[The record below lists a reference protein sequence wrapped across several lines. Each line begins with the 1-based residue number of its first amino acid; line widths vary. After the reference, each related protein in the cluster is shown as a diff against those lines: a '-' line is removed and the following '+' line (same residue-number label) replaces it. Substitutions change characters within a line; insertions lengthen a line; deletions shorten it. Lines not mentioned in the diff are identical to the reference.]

1 MGQASTGT
9 AGTFLKS
16 SSVTLGG
23 GMRDQGSTTS
33 PTTAISFDVLWTP
46 LGIQTHDVLSAWTVY
61 GQPVGR
67 PWSPGRVR
75 RPAKKARPITRTYWT
90 RAVRDTRGAC
100 IPFPDESAVAGS
112 NAGVIHAAGQDP

>member
-75 RPAKKARPITRTYWT
+75 RPAKKARPISGSYRTART
-90 RAVRDTRGAC
+90 PDSRGG
-100 IPFPDESAVAGS
+100 SARLPGNEAPLLVVVSA
-112 NAGVIHAAGQDP
+112 

>member
-1 MGQASTGT
+1 
-9 AGTFLKS
+9 
-16 SSVTLGG
+16 
-23 GMRDQGSTTS
+23 MRDQGSTTS

-75 RPAKKARPITRTYWT
+75 RPAKKARPISGSYRTART
-90 RAVRDTRGAC
+90 PDSRGG
-100 IPFPDESAVAGS
+100 SARLPGNEAPLLVVAS
-112 NAGVIHAAGQDP
+112 A

>member
-16 SSVTLGG
+16 SSVTLGS
-23 GMRDQGSTTS
+23 GMRHQGSTTS

-75 RPAKKARPITRTYWT
+75 RPAKKARPITRSYTDSGRRT
-90 RAVRDTRGAC
+90 RLGFLCGPEAGRLVRH
-100 IPFPDESAVAGS
+100 ESRRQAMARV
-112 NAGVIHAAGQDP
+112 

>member
-16 SSVTLGG
+16 SSVTLGS

-75 RPAKKARPITRTYWT
+75 RPAKKARPISGSYRTGRT
-90 RAVRDTRGAC
+90 RDTRGAFARFSHDKA
-100 IPFPDESAVAGS
+100 PP
-112 NAGVIHAAGQDP
+112 

>member
-1 MGQASTGT
+1 
-9 AGTFLKS
+9 
-16 SSVTLGG
+16 
-23 GMRDQGSTTS
+23 MRDQGSTTS

-75 RPAKKARPITRTYWT
+75 RPAKKARPISLSDVSGPRHP
-90 RAVRDTRGAC
+90 RRFGALG
-100 IPFPDESAVAGS
+100 AGQ
-112 NAGVIHAAGQDP
+112 NAGARQG